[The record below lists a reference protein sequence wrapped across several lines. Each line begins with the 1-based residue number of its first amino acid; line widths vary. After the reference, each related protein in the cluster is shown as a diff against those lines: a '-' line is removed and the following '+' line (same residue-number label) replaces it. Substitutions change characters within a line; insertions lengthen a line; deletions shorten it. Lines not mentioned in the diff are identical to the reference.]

1 MVIVFWF
8 QRELDPV
15 YSWEDHVSDIW
26 AVLQTGNCIF
36 CPANEFVA
44 QEEPKQAS
52 IVIRLFWHV
61 EWIQSQR

>member
-52 IVIRLFWHV
+52 
-61 EWIQSQR
+61 